1 MENGSGVDLDVFERN
16 YTQARQERHCGA
28 HVILSAVLRSA
39 LICHAGDDLNR
50 IGLARWLA
58 SFTDL
63 VGIVELHETGGRLR
77 RRIQRE
83 IRRSGLIR
91 FLDITA
97 FRVYYRL
104 AVAAKDDAWTAN
116 RVSELTA
123 KYRALPDSVP
133 VLPAGS
139 ANSAACEDFLKQI
152 RPDMIIAR
160 CKQMLKPRIFNIP
173 VLGTYVMHPGICP
186 EYRNAHG
193 CFWALANGDLS
204 RVGMTLLRID
214 EGVDTGP
221 VYGYFQPQLD
231 ELTES
236 HIVIQH
242 RTVFDNLDRIRAK
255 LEEIAEGRA
264 APLDTKGRESHT
276 WGQPWLSKY
285 LAWKK
290 AARSRSLHAS
300 HHSAVP

>member
-1 MENGSGVDLDVFERN
+1 VH
-16 YTQARQERHCGA
+16 A
-28 HVILSAVLRSA
+28 ILCAVLRIA

-58 SFTDL
+58 SFTNL
-63 VGIVELHETGGRLR
+63 AGIVELHETGGRLLR
-77 RRIQRE
+77 RTHRE
-83 IRRSGLIR
+83 ILRSGWVR

-104 AVAAKDDAWTAN
+104 TLAAKDDTWVAK
-116 RVSELTA
+116 RVAELA
-123 KYRALPDSVP
+123 VKYPPLPDSLP
-133 VLPAGS
+133 VLETRS
-139 ANSAACEDFLKQI
+139 ANSAECEKFLKRI
-152 RPDMIIAR
+152 SPEMTIAR

-173 VLGTYVMHPGICP
+173 ALGTYVMHPGVCP

-193 CFWALANGDLS
+193 CFWALANGDLG

-221 VYGYFQPQLD
+221 VYGYFEPQMD
-231 ELTES
+231 EVAES

-242 RTVFDNLDRIRAK
+242 RTVFDNLDRIQIK
-255 LEEIAEGRA
+255 LEEIASGQA
-264 APLDTKGRESHT
+264 TPLDTKGRESRV
-276 WGQPWLSKY
+276 WGQPWLTKY
-285 LAWKK
+285 LAWKR
-290 AARSRSLHAS
+290 AARTRSLHAS